1 MGGVDAIEPG
11 LSYTTVI
18 DKRPVTFNL
27 RYYHEFDAKNRFHG
41 DSTLASGTIRF

>member
-1 MGGVDAIEPG
+1 MRSGPG

-27 RYYHEFDAKNRFHG
+27 CYYHEFDAQNRFHG